1 MIYSRPIRTLAA
13 VNGRYPTEDEK
24 TTCLE
29 WAESLPERL
38 RAANLLAAKEAE
50 IVREAIDEMKPMYPR
65 FAAQHERAYEK
76 GARDLGLLIRYAVQG
91 MIVDDADMPKEKLF
105 VWYGTIIRS
114 LGLTP
119 QFTQDS
125 CSAVYDAARRQLPPD
140 IFAVAEPYLAR
151 MVQDVPA
158 FPEPMKP
165 AVN

>member
-1 MIYSRPIRTLAA
+1 MIYSLPIKTLAA
-13 VNGRYPTEDEK
+13 ATGRYPTAAERQ
-24 TTCLE
+24 TCLA

-38 RAANLLAAKEAE
+38 RAANLLAAKEAD

-76 GARDLGLLIRYAVQG
+76 GARDLGLLVRYAVQG
-91 MIVDDADMPKEKLF
+91 MIVDDADMPKDKLF

-119 QFTQDS
+119 QFTADS
-125 CSAVYDAARRQLPPD
+125 CRAVYDAARRLLPPD
-140 IFAVAEPYLAR
+140 AFSVAEPYLTR
-151 MVQDVPA
+151 MVEDVPA